1 MQKRFTEK
9 EMKTILLLQQATK
22 QTATAR
28 ERERERALKIAYL
41 TIKKKKLQSK
51 CNR

>member
-28 ERERERALKIAYL
+28 ERERALKIAYL

>member
-28 ERERERALKIAYL
+28 ERDREREPLKLHI
-41 TIKKKKLQSK
+41 
-51 CNR
+51 